1 MIFFPLDPLDGSEA
15 EGFGAVHLA
24 IGSSVAFSCP
34 LLSFVKRVRIAPFSH
49 LYPGLN
55 VGIQAAAMPK
65 KTSQDRQY
73 QLGILAQVGSLVS
86 FCQFRTVRTMEREP
100 VMTPRPM
107 RAQRPSLLRKEI
119 WTLRRIRMGK
129 AERKKSEMIDMTDFF
144 VSKHWNEFCL
154 CVE

>member
-1 MIFFPLDPLDGSEA
+1 
-15 EGFGAVHLA
+15 
-24 IGSSVAFSCP
+24 
-34 LLSFVKRVRIAPFSH
+34 
-49 LYPGLN
+49 
-55 VGIQAAAMPK
+55 MPK

-73 QLGILAQVGSLVS
+73 QFGILAHVGSLVS

-129 AERKKSEMIDMTDFF
+129 VERKKSEMMDMTGFSISKRLNMIS
-144 VSKHWNEFCL
+144 VSVK
-154 CVE
+154 